1 MSPAK
6 TNSGCSFLSDTIPES
21 RRQIPY
27 DMQIPDTRY
36 QIDVTNIC
44 ERSRRRGQR
53 HVASRSNSDRSF
65 LSDTTQIPDTG
76 YQIPVQIHSIT
87 GFFALPLMMTMEAT
101 SAQESKTKKKKT
113 KTKKNLAAFRIRI
126 SRLAFTF
133 FNVFFLF
140 NMFRFARTTS
150 TMSDVVDEAVLDS
163 QDSIALIADA
173 MEIVLRCGALYG
185 DRPAAS
191 SSAMPKVS
199 VLLPRFADLWRGG
212 TASNAYEFIDGE
224 MNLVEFVLFCLVCA
238 VGRPTG
244 GFTSVDD
251 ASQQQHS
258 GDAFYD
264 AFRCSRDVRRTC
276 DMVSRKPLPPVRFNV
291 VGSGDRHSTYPHVH
305 TIFSAR
311 GIGSISISSSSS
323 SSISNNSATSLARAR
338 SKDNNNQV
346 ATATVRSEVDHNNS
360 NEIADVRA
368 IAAAVFRAAKAHLT
382 TVERGGNRA
391 RGGCAEFYE
400 ACFHKYLRGVRLRFA
415 SRLEC

>member
-1 MSPAK
+1 LREKSTQRTATRRLQIEFRSLIFVGYHP
-6 TNSGCSFLSDTIPES
+6 DT
-21 RRQIPY
+21 RHR
-27 DMQIPDTRY
+27 IPDT
-36 QIDVTNIC
+36 
-44 ERSRRRGQR
+44 S
-53 HVASRSNSDRSF
+53 SNSQHYRILCASVDDDDGGNERAR
-65 LSDTTQIPDTG
+65 I
-76 YQIPVQIHSIT
+76 
-87 GFFALPLMMTMEAT
+87 
-101 SAQESKTKKKKT
+101 KNKKKKT

-163 QDSIALIADA
+163 QDSVALIADA

-185 DRPAAS
+185 NRPAAAS
-191 SSAMPKVS
+191 STMPKVS
-199 VLLPRFADLWRGG
+199 LLLPRFADLWRGG
-212 TASNAYEFIDGE
+212 TAKTAFEFIDGE

-258 GDAFYD
+258 GDAVYD

-291 VGSGDRHSTYPHVH
+291 VASGDRHSTYPHVH

-311 GIGSISISSSSS
+311 GIGSNSNISISSSI
-323 SSISNNSATSLARAR
+323 SISNNSATSLASAR
-338 SKDNNNQV
+338 SDDGNTEI
-346 ATATVRSEVDHNNS
+346 ATATVRSDDDNKY
-360 NEIADVRA
+360 EIADVRA
-368 IAAAVFRAAKAHLT
+368 IAAAVFRAAKALLT

-391 RGGCAEFYE
+391 RGGGAEFYE
-400 ACFHKYLRGVRLRFA
+400 ACFHKYLRAYGRDLRLIDSSDDEAARA
-415 SRLEC
+415 PSRAFFLLCHTGIAKPSCCVYVFSFFLSFF